1 LKNLQGAAMIN
12 IEQTLITIIEQ
23 HLPQSKIFLF
33 GSRARNTHKEGAD
46 YDIAIDN
53 GAIIDRDTWLNL
65 TSAIE
70 ESDIPVNV
78 DIIDLNNVST
88 SFISV
93 IKKDLTRWK

>member
-1 LKNLQGAAMIN
+1 MIN
-12 IEQTLITIIEQ
+12 IQQTLITIIEQ